1 LANNYSSAEAVP
13 SKNAYYAA
21 LYWSAGTISLT
32 GSNDPSISPHNGR
45 EFLFSAVAN
54 LLAYLFAIYAIA
66 MFSSIIH
73 ATGEVSQ
80 KQDILVD
87 TYLEIFDSLR
97 IDPRLKLT
105 VFFSLTTRFTSI

>member
-1 LANNYSSAEAVP
+1 MTV
-13 SKNAYYAA
+13 
-21 LYWSAGTISLT
+21 
-32 GSNDPSISPHNGR
+32 SNDPTISPHTGR

-54 LLAYLFAIYAIA
+54 LLAFLFAIYAIA
-66 MFSSIIH
+66 VFTSVTH

-87 TYLEIFDSLR
+87 TYLEIFESLR

-105 VFFSLTTRFTSI
+105 VGLFALRLGLSAFR